1 MKRSL
6 AVFLIALT
14 GALAGC
20 GIFGDKVDAQKNWTA
35 EQFYRAAKDEFDS
48 GNYPAAIKLFESLEA
63 KFPFGR
69 YAQQAQID
77 VAYSYYKDGDTAQAI
92 AACDRFMKLHP
103 NHPNLDYA
111 LYLKALAYFK
121 LDRGFLGAWVEQ
133 DISERDPKALRES
146 FDVFKVLVERF
157 PDSIYA
163 EDSRARMAYL
173 VNSLARHEVNVANY
187 YFNRG
192 AYLAA
197 VNRAQSTLQRYPQ
210 APANEDALVMM
221 IRSYEKMGMNDLAAD
236 AQRVLDKNFPRN
248 RLSQSGSGQS
258 GKSWW
263 KFWQ

>member
-14 GALAGC
+14 GVLASC
-20 GIFGDKVDAQKNWTA
+20 GIFGDKADAQKNWTA
-35 EQFYRAAKDEFDS
+35 EQYYRAAKDEFDS
-48 GNYPAAIKLFESLEA
+48 GNYQAAIKLFESLEA

-69 YAQQAQID
+69 FAQQAQID
-77 VAYSYYKDGDTAQAI
+77 VAYAYYKDGETAQAI
-92 AACDRFMKLHP
+92 TACDRFMKLHP

-111 LYLKALAYFK
+111 IYLKALAYFK

-133 DISERDPKALRES
+133 DLSERDPKALRES
-146 FDVFKVLVERF
+146 FDAFKGLVERF
-157 PDSIYA
+157 PQSIYA

-173 VNSLARHEVNVANY
+173 VNTLARHEVNVASY

-197 VNRAQSTLQRYPQ
+197 ANRAQSTLQRYPQ

-236 AQRVLDKNFPRN
+236 AQRVLEKNFPRN
-248 RLSQSGSGQS
+248 KLSQAASGQA

>member
-1 MKRSL
+1 
-6 AVFLIALT
+6 
-14 GALAGC
+14 
-20 GIFGDKVDAQKNWTA
+20 
-35 EQFYRAAKDEFDS
+35 
-48 GNYPAAIKLFESLEA
+48 
-63 KFPFGR
+63 
-69 YAQQAQID
+69 
-77 VAYSYYKDGDTAQAI
+77 
-92 AACDRFMKLHP
+92 MKLHP

-111 LYLKALAYFK
+111 IYLKALAYFK

-133 DISERDPKALRES
+133 DLSERDPKALRES
-146 FDVFKVLVERF
+146 FDAFKGLVERF
-157 PDSIYA
+157 PQSIYA

-173 VNSLARHEVNVANY
+173 VNTLARHEVNVATY

-197 VNRAQSTLQRYPQ
+197 ANRAQSTLQRYPQ

-236 AQRVLDKNFPRN
+236 AQRVLEKNFPRN
-248 RLSQSGSGQS
+248 QLSQAASGQS

>member
-14 GALAGC
+14 GVLAGC
-20 GIFGDKVDAQKNWTA
+20 GIFGDKADAQKNWTA
-35 EQFYRAAKDEFDS
+35 EQYYRAAKDEFDS
-48 GNYPAAIKLFESLEA
+48 GNYQAAIKLFESLEA

-69 YAQQAQID
+69 FAQQAQID
-77 VAYSYYKDGDTAQAI
+77 VAYAYYKDGETAQAI
-92 AACDRFMKLHP
+92 TACDRFMKLHP

-111 LYLKALAYFK
+111 IYLKALAYFK

-133 DISERDPKALRES
+133 DLSERDPKALRES
-146 FDVFKVLVERF
+146 FDAFKGLVERF
-157 PDSIYA
+157 PQSIYA

-173 VNSLARHEVNVANY
+173 VNTLARHEVNVASY

-197 VNRAQSTLQRYPQ
+197 ANRAQSTLQRYPQ

-236 AQRVLDKNFPRN
+236 AQRVLEKNFPRN
-248 RLSQSGSGQS
+248 KLSQTASGQA

>member
-1 MKRSL
+1 MTRSL

-14 GALAGC
+14 GMLAGC

-35 EQFYRAAKDEFDS
+35 EQYYRAAKEEFDS
-48 GNYPAAIKLFESLEA
+48 GNYQAAIKLYESLEA

-69 YAQQAQID
+69 FAQQAQID
-77 VAYSYYKDGDTAQAI
+77 VAYSYYKEGETAQAI

-121 LDRGFLGAWVEQ
+121 LDRGFLGAWLEQ
-133 DISERDPKALRES
+133 DLSERDPKALRES
-146 FDVFKVLVERF
+146 FDAFKALIERF
-157 PDSIYA
+157 PQSIYA
-163 EDSRARMAYL
+163 EDSHARMAYL
-173 VNSLARHEVNVANY
+173 VNTLARHEVNVASY

-197 VNRAQSTLQRYPQ
+197 ANRAQSTLQRYPQ

-221 IRSYEKMGMNDLAAD
+221 IRSYEKMGMNDLAVD
-236 AQRVLDKNFPRN
+236 AQRVLEKNFPRN
-248 RLSQSGSGQS
+248 QISRAASGQS

>member
-1 MKRSL
+1 M
-6 AVFLIALT
+6 
-14 GALAGC
+14 LAGC
-20 GIFGDKVDAQKNWTA
+20 GMFGDKVDVQKNWTA
-35 EQFYRAAKDEFDS
+35 EQFYRAAKDEFDA
-48 GNYPAAIKLFESLEA
+48 GNYQAAIKLFESLEA

-77 VAYSYYKDGDTAQAI
+77 VAYAYYKDGETAQAI
-92 AACDRFMKLHP
+92 TACDRFMKLHP

-111 LYLKALAYFK
+111 LYLKALSYFK
-121 LDRGFLGAWVEQ
+121 LDRGFLGNWVEQ

-146 FDVFKVLVERF
+146 FDAFKGLVERF
-157 PDSIYA
+157 PESIYA

-173 VNSLARHEVNVANY
+173 VNSLARHEVNVATY

-197 VNRAQSTLQRYPQ
+197 ANRAQTALQRYPQ

-221 IRSYEKMGMNDLAAD
+221 VKSYEKMGMNDLAKD
-236 AQRVLDKNFPRN
+236 AQRVLEKNFPRN
-248 RLSQSGSGQS
+248 QLSLAASGQS

>member
-6 AVFLIALT
+6 AVFLIVLT

-20 GIFGDKVDAQKNWTA
+20 GMFGDKVDVQKNWTA
-35 EQFYRAAKDEFDS
+35 DQFYRAAKEEFDS
-48 GNYPAAIKLFESLEA
+48 GNYQAAIKLFESLEA

-77 VAYSYYKDGDTAQAI
+77 VAYAYYKDGETAQAI
-92 AACDRFMKLHP
+92 TACDRFMKLHP

-111 LYLKALAYFK
+111 IYLKALAYFK
-121 LDRGFLGAWVEQ
+121 LDRGFLGNWVEQ

-146 FDVFKVLVERF
+146 FDTFKGLVERF
-157 PDSIYA
+157 PQSIYA

-173 VNSLARHEVNVANY
+173 VNSLAKHEVNVATY

-197 VNRAQSTLQRYPQ
+197 ANRAQSTLQRYPQ

-236 AQRVLDKNFPRN
+236 AQRVLEKNFPRN
-248 RLSQSGSGQS
+248 RLSQAASGQS

>member
-14 GALAGC
+14 GVLAGC
-20 GIFGDKVDAQKNWTA
+20 GMFGDKVDAQKNWSA
-35 EQFYRAAKDEFDS
+35 EQFYRAAKEEFDS
-48 GNYPAAIKLFESLEA
+48 GNYQAAIKLYESLEA

-69 YAQQAQID
+69 FAQQAQID
-77 VAYSYYKDGDTAQAI
+77 VAYAYYKDGDTAQAI
-92 AACDRFMKLHP
+92 AACDRFLKLHP

-111 LYLKALAYFK
+111 IYLKALAYFK
-121 LDRGFLGAWVEQ
+121 LDRGFLGTWVEQ

-146 FDVFKVLVERF
+146 FDAFKGLVERF
-157 PDSIYA
+157 PESIYA
-163 EDSRARMAYL
+163 EDARARMAYL
-173 VNSLARHEVNVANY
+173 VNTLARHEVNVASY

-197 VNRAQSTLQRYPQ
+197 ANRAQSTLQRYPQ

-221 IRSYEKMGMNDLAAD
+221 IRSYERMGLNDLAKD
-236 AQRVLDKNFPRN
+236 AQRVLEKNFPRN
-248 RLSQSGSGQS
+248 QLSQAASGQS

>member
-1 MKRSL
+1 M
-6 AVFLIALT
+6 
-14 GALAGC
+14 LAGC
-20 GIFGDKVDAQKNWTA
+20 GIFGDKADAQKNWTA
-35 EQFYRAAKDEFDS
+35 EQYYRAAKEEFDS
-48 GNYPAAIKLFESLEA
+48 GNYQAAIKLYESLEA

-69 YAQQAQID
+69 FAQQAQID
-77 VAYSYYKDGDTAQAI
+77 VAYSYYKEGETAQAV

-111 LYLKALAYFK
+111 IYLKALAYFK
-121 LDRGFLGAWVEQ
+121 LDRGFLGAWLEQ
-133 DISERDPKALRES
+133 DLSERDPKALRES
-146 FDVFKVLVERF
+146 FDAFKGLVERF
-157 PDSIYA
+157 PQSIYA

-173 VNSLARHEVNVANY
+173 VNTLARHEVNVASY

-197 VNRAQSTLQRYPQ
+197 ANRAQSTLQRYPQ

-221 IRSYEKMGMNDLAAD
+221 IRSYEKMGMNDLAVD
-236 AQRVLDKNFPRN
+236 AQRVLEKNFPRN
-248 RLSQSGSGQS
+248 QISRAASGQS

>member
-1 MKRSL
+1 M
-6 AVFLIALT
+6 
-14 GALAGC
+14 LAGC
-20 GIFGDKVDAQKNWTA
+20 GMFGDKVDAQKNWTA
-35 EQFYRAAKDEFDS
+35 EQYYRAAKEEFDA
-48 GNYPAAIKLFESLEA
+48 GNYQAAVKLYESLEA

-69 YAQQAQID
+69 FAQQAQID
-77 VAYSYYKDGDTAQAI
+77 VAYAYYKEGETAQAI

-111 LYLKALAYFK
+111 IYLKALSYFK

-133 DISERDPKALRES
+133 DLSERDPKALRES
-146 FDVFKVLVERF
+146 FDAFKVLVERF
-157 PDSIYA
+157 PQSIYA
-163 EDSRARMAYL
+163 EDARARMAYL
-173 VNSLARHEVNVANY
+173 VNTLARHEVNVASY

-197 VNRAQSTLQRYPQ
+197 ANRAQSTLQRYPQ

-221 IRSYEKMGMNDLAAD
+221 IRSYEKMGMNDLASD
-236 AQRVLDKNFPRN
+236 AQRVLEKNFPRN
-248 RLSQSGSGQS
+248 QLSQAASGQS

>member
-1 MKRSL
+1 MRRSL

-14 GALAGC
+14 GMLAGC
-20 GIFGDKVDAQKNWTA
+20 GMFGDKVDKQKNWTA
-35 EQFYRAAKDEFDS
+35 EQYYRAAKEEFEA
-48 GNYPAAIKLFESLEA
+48 GNYQAAVKLYESLEA

-69 YAQQAQID
+69 FAQQAQID
-77 VAYSYYKDGDTAQAI
+77 VAYAYYKDGETAQAI

-111 LYLKALAYFK
+111 IYLKALAYFK

-133 DISERDPKALRES
+133 DLSERDPKALRES
-146 FDVFKVLVERF
+146 FDAFKGLVERF
-157 PDSIYA
+157 PQSIYA
-163 EDSRARMAYL
+163 DDSRARMAYL
-173 VNSLARHEVNVANY
+173 VNTLARHEVNVASY

-197 VNRAQSTLQRYPQ
+197 ANRAQSTLQRYPQ

-236 AQRVLDKNFPRN
+236 AQRVLEKNFPRN
-248 RLSQSGSGQS
+248 RLSQAAAGQS